1 MITFNLLL
9 MLLVRTVCDKTIRS
23 IATSTVAAH
32 MFNGSMYGTHSMY
45 SSANERTAMNDETR
59 KNKNISTKY
68 TGIQT

>member
-9 MLLVRTVCDKTIRS
+9 MLLVRTVCDKIIRS
-23 IATSTVAAH
+23 IATVAAH
-32 MFNGSMYGTHSMY
+32 IMFNGSMYGTHSMY
-45 SSANERTAMNDETR
+45 SSANERTAMNDEAR

>member
-1 MITFNLLL
+1 MLTFNLLL
-9 MLLVRTVCDKTIRS
+9 MLLVRTVCDKIIRS
-23 IATSTVAAH
+23 IATVAAH

-45 SSANERTAMNDETR
+45 SSANERTAMNDEAR

>member
-32 MFNGSMYGTHSMY
+32 MFNGSMYGTHSRCTV
-45 SSANERTAMNDETR
+45 ARTKEQR
-59 KNKNISTKY
+59 
-68 TGIQT
+68 